1 MCNEF
6 KVRANVSEAIQAHLS
21 SNKSVAEEGGKKKKT
36 SASDV
41 LRPRIEH
48 INSDIILFENEA
60 RGMVRPI
67 IMKGTRKTP

>member
-6 KVRANVSEAIQAHLS
+6 KVRANAPEAIQAHLS
-21 SNKSVAEEGGKKKKT
+21 SNKSAAEEGGKKEET

-41 LRPRIEH
+41 LRPRVEH
-48 INSDIILFENEA
+48 TNSDIIPFEHEA